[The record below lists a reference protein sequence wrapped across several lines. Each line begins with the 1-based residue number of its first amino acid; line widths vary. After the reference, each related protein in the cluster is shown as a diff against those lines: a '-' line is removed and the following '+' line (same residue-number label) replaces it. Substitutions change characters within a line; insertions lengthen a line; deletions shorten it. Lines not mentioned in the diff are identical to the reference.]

1 MSAYLQ
7 RLYDAAGAASATV
20 DARPAQ
26 RSSSPLLAVDQRLAT
41 SAYATSFLLGLPGE
55 TDPQP
60 GSESEPDGPALPRPL
75 RREAV
80 VRDETL
86 VRVIPPRPVPAHT
99 RDPETEERVD
109 LRPRPDAGQEAP
121 TSPAP
126 PVEPRS
132 RPTDVPPVAHAQPP
146 PTEKT
151 RPARAWRPV
160 PETVEPLPLVQE
172 PTAPA
177 PLQARPERLVDPPV
191 TSRPDPRPAAPD
203 VAAAPATAT
212 PPAEPA
218 AVPVLLHPS
227 PAPTPGPLPPPASPR
242 AADLAKQVRRLI
254 REEMSGDAATPPP
267 ARDREPGA
275 PPDASAPAP
284 RPSTAE
290 AMSVIGPLE
299 RPARSTTLYGLRLR

>member
-41 SAYATSFLLGLPGE
+41 AAYATSFLLGLPGE
-55 TDPQP
+55 TDSQP
-60 GSESEPDGPALPRPL
+60 ESESEPDGLAVPRPL

-86 VRVIPPRPVPAHT
+86 VRVVPPRPVPAHT
-99 RDPETEERVD
+99 RQPEIEERAD

-121 TSPAP
+121 TRPAP
-126 PVEPRS
+126 PVASRF
-132 RPTDVPPVAHAQPP
+132 RPTGVPPVAHAQPP

-151 RPARAWRPV
+151 RPARASRPV
-160 PETVEPLPLVQE
+160 PETVGPLPLVRASAD
-172 PTAPA
+172 PP
-177 PLQARPERLVDPPV
+177 PLQARPERLVELPV
-191 TSRPDPRPAAPD
+191 TSRPDPGPATPG

-218 AVPVLLHPS
+218 SVPVLLHPS
-227 PAPTPGPLPPPASPR
+227 PAPDPEPLPPPVPPP
-242 AADLAKQVRRLI
+242 AADLATQVRRFV
-254 REEMSGDAATPPP
+254 REEMSGDPVTPRP
-267 ARDREPGA
+267 AHDGEPGA

-299 RPARSTTLYGLRLR
+299 RPAGSTTLYGLRMR